1 MSQVSLFYDSG
12 KVSSLKVVGLDIGGA
27 NIKISTADGISR
39 SFAFPMWKQH
49 QTLPDILK
57 AVLVNEFEASDLIA
71 VTMTAE
77 LADCF
82 PSKASGV
89 EFIIHSVTTAC
100 PGIAV
105 RVWMTSGEF
114 ATAEEALDFP
124 FLVAASNWNALATW
138 AGRAAGRGP
147 ALLIDVG
154 STTTDLIPIF
164 DGLPATEGTT
174 DFTRL
179 QHNELLYTGVLRTPV
194 CAMLQSCLIDGVNT
208 PVAAEL
214 FATAMDVHIVLGNI
228 PEQPELTDTAD
239 GRPATREASLNRL
252 AHMLCG
258 DIEELAESQ
267 IVQLAETAAESQ
279 RNQILNAARNRVAHL
294 KTLSGTIDS
303 PSSAPM
309 LLLSGS
315 GSWLAE
321 SVIAKIPELRHAS
334 VIKLGEAFHRPIHS
348 EACAFAVARLAAER
362 CIDDLLPQM

>member
-1 MSQVSLFYDSG
+1 
-12 KVSSLKVVGLDIGGA
+12 
-27 NIKISTADGISR
+27 
-39 SFAFPMWKQH
+39 MWKQH
-49 QTLPDILK
+49 QTLPDFLK
-57 AVLVNEFEASDLIA
+57 AVLVNEFGASDLIA
-71 VTMTAE
+71 LTMTAE

-89 EFIIHSVTTAC
+89 EFIVHSVTTAC
-100 PGIAV
+100 PGIPV

-114 ATAEEALDFP
+114 ATAEEAFDFP
-124 FLVAASNWNALATW
+124 LLVAASNWNALATW

-147 ALLIDVG
+147 ALLIDIG

-164 DGLPATEGTT
+164 DGLPATEGNT
-174 DFTRL
+174 DFSRL
-179 QHNELLYTGVLRTPV
+179 QHHELIYTGVLRTPV
-194 CAMLQSCLIDGVNT
+194 CAMLQSSVIDGVKT

-239 GRPATREASLNRL
+239 GRPATRAACLNRL

-258 DIEELAESQ
+258 DTEELNESDIHQLAES
-267 IVQLAETAAESQ
+267 AANSQ
-279 RNQILNAARNRVAHL
+279 RIQILNATRDRLGYL
-294 KTLSGTIDS
+294 KTLSGTTDT
-303 PSSAPM
+303 PASASM

-321 SVIAKIPELRHAS
+321 SVIAEIPELREAS
-334 VIKLGEAFHRPIHS
+334 LMKLSEAFHRPIHS

-362 CIDDLLPQM
+362 CIDDLLPTT